1 VSRIV
6 VGDTGP
12 LLHLNEASAFHLLEP
27 AGQILIPPVVSQELA
42 SRLDLPSWVN
52 IEELNRSAQAKAREW
67 SHREELDSEEAEAI
81 ALAMQL
87 KSDWFLTDDALARE
101 FSESLGLETHGSI
114 GVLLWAVAEGMLSR
128 ETMPMNYSTISSTH
142 RSGFPTGWSMRLPER
157 LTSCFQ
163 NNQQIIALENRDF
176 HRLYF

>member
-6 VGDTGP
+6 VCDTGP
-12 LLHLNEASAFHLLEP
+12 LLHLNEASAIHLLEP
-27 AGQILIPPVVSQELA
+27 AGQISIPPVVSQELA
-42 SRLDLPSWVN
+42 SRMDPPSWVY

-67 SHREELDSEEAEAI
+67 SHREELDSGEAEAI

-114 GVLLWAVAEGMLSR
+114 GVLLWAVAEGYVEERNDAHELLNNLVNSSLWISKRVVNEASR
-128 ETMPMNYSTISSTH
+128 AIDELFS
-142 RSGFPTGWSMRLPER
+142 E
-157 LTSCFQ
+157 
-163 NNQQIIALENRDF
+163 
-176 HRLYF
+176 

>member
-1 VSRIV
+1 M

-12 LLHLNEASAFHLLEP
+12 LLHLNEASAIHLLEP

-42 SRLDLPSWVN
+42 SRMDPPSWIH
-52 IEELNRSAQAKAREW
+52 IEELNCSAQAKAREW
-67 SHREELDSEEAEAI
+67 SHREELDSGEAEAI

-114 GVLLWAVAEGMLSR
+114 GVLLGQFRRDMLR
-128 ETMPMNYSTISSTH
+128 KETMPMNLSLWISKQVVNEAS
-142 RSGFPTGWSMRLPER
+142 RAIDELFSE
-157 LTSCFQ
+157 
-163 NNQQIIALENRDF
+163 
-176 HRLYF
+176 